1 MDDKG
6 LEEEFNQLFAEE
18 YNGKTVTSSLKVAAA
33 FNKKHNNVLR
43 DIDSL
48 LKKIAKTSDAPD
60 TFFIKR
66 TYNNGNN
73 DRSYPMYLMTLDGFS
88 LLVSGYTGDDVFEK
102 KLKYANML
110 IEKKVE
116 KEKEKK
122 PMGNLVIEMN
132 NGHPVLDS
140 REVAE
145 LVGMRHDHLIRNID
159 HYIEVMSQTPK
170 LGTDDFFIKQTYT
183 AGTGKQYKRYDIT
196 KKGCEMVAN
205 KMTGEKGILFTATYV
220 ERFHQMEEALNS
232 RHNNNVMDIATVKK
246 LVDKLDDNLSLI
258 SKGFETMRD
267 SFNTVV
273 EKQSKI
279 IDILE
284 GAFAEVDKN
293 VNEEDIAPRE
303 DEYRLSDVARDFGWF
318 STSGL
323 PHVDF
328 LKCIL
333 RNQLSFNVSTAYEHE
348 DDNTRCVMFL
358 DGTGRNIC
366 HLYLKDNGLV
376 LFNKWYEEN
385 KGGRTLRHAVTY
397 QHNYR
402 GHKPGD
408 IRDIYYIVP
417 GDKRQRHFRLDTRA
431 LLNS

>member
-1 MDDKG
+1 M
-6 LEEEFNQLFAEE
+6 E
-18 YNGKTVTSSLKVAAA
+18 
-33 FNKKHNNVLR
+33 
-43 DIDSL
+43 
-48 LKKIAKTSDAPD
+48 
-60 TFFIKR
+60 
-66 TYNNGNN
+66 
-73 DRSYPMYLMTLDGFS
+73 
-88 LLVSGYTGDDVFEK
+88 
-102 KLKYANML
+102 
-110 IEKKVE
+110 
-116 KEKEKK
+116 EKK

-145 LVGMRHDHLIRNID
+145 MVGKTHAHLCRDIAG
-159 HYIEVMSQTPK
+159 YIEVMGKNPSM
-170 LGTDDFFIKQTYT
+170 DSSNFFIERTYKQ
-183 AGTGKQYKRYDIT
+183 AGNGKEVKRYDIT

-205 KMTGEKGILFTATYV
+205 KMIGEKGILFTAEYI

-232 RHNNNVMDIATVKK
+232 RHNNNVMDIATMKK
-246 LVDKLDDNLSLI
+246 LVNKFDDTLSLF

-267 SFNTVV
+267 NFNTVI
-273 EKQSKI
+273 EKHNKI
-279 IDILE
+279 IDILK
-284 GAFAEVDKN
+284 GFSVEVEKDKN
-293 VNEEDIAPRE
+293 VNKEDIAPRG
-303 DEYRLSDVARDFGWF
+303 DEYRLSDVARDYGWF

>member
-1 MDDKG
+1 M
-6 LEEEFNQLFAEE
+6 E
-18 YNGKTVTSSLKVAAA
+18 
-33 FNKKHNNVLR
+33 
-43 DIDSL
+43 
-48 LKKIAKTSDAPD
+48 
-60 TFFIKR
+60 
-66 TYNNGNN
+66 
-73 DRSYPMYLMTLDGFS
+73 
-88 LLVSGYTGDDVFEK
+88 
-102 KLKYANML
+102 
-110 IEKKVE
+110 
-116 KEKEKK
+116 EKK

-145 LVGMRHDHLIRNID
+145 MVGMRHDHLIRNID
-159 HYIEVMSQTPK
+159 HYIEVLSKTPK
-170 LGTDDFFIKQTYT
+170 LGASNFFIERTYKQ
-183 AGTGKQYKRYDIT
+183 AGNGKEVKRYDIT

-205 KMTGEKGILFTATYV
+205 KLTGEKGILFTAEYI
-220 ERFHQMEEALNS
+220 ERFHQMEEALDS

-246 LVDKLDDNLSLI
+246 LVDKLDDTLSLL
-258 SKGFETMRD
+258 SKGFET
-267 SFNTVV
+267 VI
-273 EKQSKI
+273 EKHNKI

-284 GAFAEVDKN
+284 GASAEVEEDKN
-293 VNEEDIAPRE
+293 VKKEDIAPRR
-303 DEYRLSDVARDFGWF
+303 DEYRLNDVARDFGWF

-348 DDNTRCVMFL
+348 DDNTRSVIYL
-358 DGTGRNIC
+358 DGNGRNIC

-402 GHKPGD
+402 EHKPGD

>member
-1 MDDKG
+1 MNEIKSEQKTNLVNIVDD
-6 LEEEFNQLFAEE
+6 QVVTDSRSVAEHF
-18 YNGKTVTSSLKVAAA
+18 GKAHK
-33 FNKKHNNVLR
+33 NVLR
-43 DIDSL
+43 AIDDLVAQNSAT
-48 LKKIAKTSDAPD
+48 KNMFYETSREYRGQS
-60 TFFIKR
+60 FRYF
-66 TYNNGNN
+66 
-73 DRSYPMYLMTLDGFS
+73 LMNRDGFS
-88 LLVSGYTGDDVFEK
+88 LLIMGLTGAKALEW
-102 KLKYANML
+102 KLKY
-110 IEKKVE
+110 
-116 KEKEKK
+116 
-122 PMGNLVIEMN
+122 
-132 NGHPVLDS
+132 
-140 REVAE
+140 
-145 LVGMRHDHLIRNID
+145 ID
-159 HYIEVMSQTPK
+159 A
-170 LGTDDFFIKQTYT
+170 F
-183 AGTGKQYKRYDIT
+183 
-196 KKGCEMVAN
+196 N
-205 KMTGEKGILFTATYV
+205 
-220 ERFHQMEEALNS
+220 QMEEALNS

-284 GAFAEVDKN
+284 GTFAEVDKN

>member
-1 MDDKG
+1 MNEIKSEQKSNLVNIVDD
-6 LEEEFNQLFAEE
+6 QAVTDSRSVAEHF
-18 YNGKTVTSSLKVAAA
+18 GKAHK
-33 FNKKHNNVLR
+33 NVLR
-43 DIDSL
+43 AIDDLVAQNSAT
-48 LKKIAKTSDAPD
+48 KNMFYETSREYRGQS
-60 TFFIKR
+60 FRYF
-66 TYNNGNN
+66 
-73 DRSYPMYLMTLDGFS
+73 LMNRDGFS
-88 LLVSGYTGDDVFEK
+88 LLVMGLTGAKALEW
-102 KLKYANML
+102 KLKY
-110 IEKKVE
+110 
-116 KEKEKK
+116 
-122 PMGNLVIEMN
+122 
-132 NGHPVLDS
+132 
-140 REVAE
+140 
-145 LVGMRHDHLIRNID
+145 ID
-159 HYIEVMSQTPK
+159 A
-170 LGTDDFFIKQTYT
+170 F
-183 AGTGKQYKRYDIT
+183 
-196 KKGCEMVAN
+196 N
-205 KMTGEKGILFTATYV
+205 
-220 ERFHQMEEALNS
+220 QMEETLNS

-246 LVDKLDDNLSLI
+246 LVDKLDDTLSLL
-258 SKGFETMRD
+258 SKGFET
-267 SFNTVV
+267 VI
-273 EKQSKI
+273 EKHNKI

-284 GAFAEVDKN
+284 GASAEVEKDKN
-293 VNEEDIAPRE
+293 VNKEDIAPRG

-402 GHKPGD
+402 GHKAGD
-408 IRDIYYIVP
+408 VRDIYYIVP

>member
-1 MDDKG
+1 M
-6 LEEEFNQLFAEE
+6 E
-18 YNGKTVTSSLKVAAA
+18 
-33 FNKKHNNVLR
+33 
-43 DIDSL
+43 
-48 LKKIAKTSDAPD
+48 
-60 TFFIKR
+60 
-66 TYNNGNN
+66 
-73 DRSYPMYLMTLDGFS
+73 
-88 LLVSGYTGDDVFEK
+88 
-102 KLKYANML
+102 
-110 IEKKVE
+110 
-116 KEKEKK
+116 EKK

-145 LVGMRHDHLIRNID
+145 MVGKTHAHLCRDIAG
-159 HYIEVMSQTPK
+159 YIKALTESNF
-170 LGTDDFFIKQTYT
+170 GFSDFFIESSYKD
-183 AGTGKQYKRYDIT
+183 ASGKSNKRYDIT

-205 KMTGEKGILFTATYV
+205 KMTGKKGILFTATYV

-232 RHNNNVMDIATVKK
+232 RHNNNVMDIATAKK
-246 LVDKLDDNLSLI
+246 LVDKLDDTLSLL

-267 SFNTVV
+267 SFNTAI

-279 IDILE
+279 IDILK
-284 GAFAEVDKN
+284 GASVEVDKN
-293 VNEEDIAPRE
+293 VNEEDIAPRG

-417 GDKRQRHFRLDTRA
+417 GDKRQCHFRLDTRA